1 MKKILLAGTAVA
13 LLLGGT
19 ACSYGNPG
27 ADEVGLYYEE
37 GSLDGQ
43 NFLECVDPG
52 ESVQTSDMFEDA
64 DAIYPVPA
72 SLRTWNIAPQG
83 GDSNVPI
90 TVAAAPEAGQPS
102 GVQVNLWVQFAFSIN
117 SACGD
122 GKDPN
127 SPAVQW
133 WEKVGRRYY
142 AADTTEDKTKWWAA
156 MLQNTIVP
164 AAEAVSRT
172 KARAYSADALVSG
185 AANVDLQKAVSA
197 ELPGELKRL
206 VGGAYFCSPTFN
218 RANPDQCGEI
228 QVLVKDVDY
237 TNPAI
242 QAARDEKQKAIELAA
257 AKVAEA
263 QGKVDAAAKEA
274 ELYKNPSWVQLE
286 LAKMELQAA
295 EAQAAA
301 CAKAASC
308 VISGGGV
315 LVGAR

>member
-1 MKKILLAGTAVA
+1 MKKILLAVAGIA

-19 ACSYGNPG
+19 ACSYENPG

-52 ESVQTSDMFEDA
+52 ESVQTGDLFEES

-72 SLRTWNIAPQG
+72 SLRTWNIAPQA

-102 GVQVNLWVQFAFSIN
+102 GVQVNLWIQFAFTIN
-117 SACGD
+117 SSCQGEAT
-122 GKDPN
+122 

-142 AADTTEDKTKWWAA
+142 VADSTENKTEWWGK

-172 KARAYSADALVSG
+172 KARAFSGDALVSG
-185 AANVDLQKAVSA
+185 QANVDLQKAIA
-197 ELPGELKRL
+197 ADLPGELRRL
-206 VGGAYFCSPTFN
+206 TGGNYFCSPIFN
-218 RANPDQCGEI
+218 RSNPDQCGEV
-228 QVLVKDVDY
+228 QVLLKDVDY

-242 QAARDEKQKAIELAA
+242 QAARDEKQKAVELAA

-274 ELYKNPSWVQLE
+274 ELYKNPNWVALE
-286 LAKMELQAA
+286 LAKIELQKVQAQS
-295 EAQAAA
+295 EACQ
-301 CAKAASC
+301 KAATC
-308 VISGGGV
+308 VVSGGSV
-315 LVGAR
+315 LVGAK

>member
-1 MKKILLAGTAVA
+1 MKKILLAVAAAA

-43 NFLECVDPG
+43 KFLECVEPG
-52 ESVQTSDMFEDA
+52 ESVMTGDMFEDG

-72 SLRTWNIAPQG
+72 SLRTWNIAPNG

-90 TVAAAPEAGQPS
+90 TVAAAPEPGQPS
-102 GVQVNLWVQFAFSIN
+102 GAQVNLWLQFAFTIN
-117 SACGD
+117 SACSD
-122 GKDPN
+122 AA

-142 AADTTEDKTKWWAA
+142 AADNTENKTEWWGK

-172 KARAYSADALVSG
+172 KARAYTPDALVGGSV
-185 AANVDLQKAVSA
+185 NVELQKAIA
-197 ELPGELKRL
+197 LDLPAELKRL
-206 VGGAYFCSPTFN
+206 TGGNYFCSPVFN
-218 RANPDQCGEI
+218 RANPDQCGEV
-228 QVLVKDVDY
+228 QVLLKDIDY

-257 AKVAEA
+257 ALVAEA
-263 QGKVDAAAKEA
+263 EGKVRAAAA
-274 ELYKNPSWVQLE
+274 QAQLYNNPSWVGLE
-286 LAKMELQAA
+286 QAKIELEKVRLQS
-295 EAQAAA
+295 EA
-301 CAKAASC
+301 CKASPNC
-308 VISGGGV
+308 TIVQGGGGV
-315 LVGAR
+315 LVGTR

>member
-1 MKKILLAGTAVA
+1 MLVGVAAV
-13 LLLGGT
+13 LLLGTGT

-52 ESVQTSDMFEDA
+52 ESIMTGDLFEQS
-64 DAIYPVPA
+64 DAIYPVPS

-83 GDSNVPI
+83 GDSNVAI
-90 TVAAAPEAGQPS
+90 TVAAAPEKDQPS
-102 GVQVNLWVQFAFSIN
+102 GAQVNLWIQFAFSIN
-117 SACGD
+117 SSCAGD
-122 GKDPN
+122 AA

-142 AADTTEDKTKWWAA
+142 VADNTENKTEWWGK

-172 KARAYSADALVSG
+172 KARSYTADALVSG
-185 AANVDLQKAVSA
+185 AANVELQKAVSA
-197 ELPGELKRL
+197 DLPGELLRL
-206 VGGAYFCSPTFN
+206 TGGKYFCSPTFN

-242 QAARDEKQKAIELAA
+242 QAARDEKQRAVEVAA

-274 ELYKNPSWVQLE
+274 ELYKNPSWVSLE
-286 LAKMELQAA
+286 LAKMELEAA
-295 EAQAAA
+295 KAQAEA

-315 LVGAR
+315 LVGTK

>member
-1 MKKILLAGTAVA
+1 VKKILLAGVA
-13 LLLGGT
+13 ATLLLGST

-52 ESVQTSDMFEDA
+52 ESVQTSDLFEES

-72 SLRTWNIAPQG
+72 SLRTWNIAPNG
-83 GDSNVPI
+83 GDSNIPI
-90 TVAAAPEAGQPS
+90 TVAAAPEPGQPS

-142 AADTTEDKTKWWAA
+142 AADTTENKTEWWGK

-185 AANVDLQKAVSA
+185 AANVELQKAVSQD
-197 ELPGELKRL
+197 LPGELKRL
-206 VGGAYFCSPTFN
+206 TGGAYFCSPTFN
-218 RANPDQCGEI
+218 RANPDQCGEV

-286 LAKMELQAA
+286 LAKMELEAA
-295 EAQAAA
+295 KAQSEA

-315 LVGAR
+315 LVGAK

>member
-1 MKKILLAGTAVA
+1 MLAGVAAV
-13 LLLGGT
+13 LLLGTGT

-52 ESVQTSDMFEDA
+52 ESIMTGDLFEES

-83 GDSNVPI
+83 GDSNIPI

-117 SACGD
+117 SSCAGD
-122 GKDPN
+122 AA

-133 WEKVGRRYY
+133 WEKVGRRYF
-142 AADTTEDKTKWWAA
+142 ADDDTEDKTEWWGK

-185 AANVDLQKAVSA
+185 AANLDLQKAVSA
-197 ELPGELKRL
+197 DLPSELKRL
-206 VGGAYFCSPTFN
+206 TGGEYFCSPTFD
-218 RANPDQCGEI
+218 RGKPEQCGEV
-228 QVLVKDVDY
+228 QMLLKDVDY

-286 LAKMELQAA
+286 LAKMELEAA
-295 EAQAAA
+295 KAQSEA

-315 LVGAR
+315 LVGTK